1 MQQPLRVL
9 LVDDDWS
16 VRSAVQAYLSRRQME
31 VIEADCAETA
41 LRVADEHLPDV
52 AVIDIVM
59 PERAGQWPNFDS
71 HVGIELARQL
81 RERFPQMGIVFLSAY
96 VDRGPEVIQL
106 FMDGHSR
113 IAYLLKGSRPQ
124 KLLDAI
130 HKVAHGASAL
140 EIATGVRTARDR
152 AFDLALSSLTAEEQT
167 AITTALDSLSTLSEP
182 EWRVFE
188 AVGRCRTRQQAAG
201 ELGISAKTVAS
212 HIDAIYGKLA
222 LRQIHPG
229 LNQLALLA
237 KLHLLNHLRTSEGVP
252 NGAVQATRR

>member
-1 MQQPLRVL
+1 MHQHLRVL
-9 LVDDDWS
+9 LAEDDWT
-16 VRSAVQAYLSRRQME
+16 VRSAVTGYLTRRQME
-31 VIEADCAETA
+31 VAEADCAESA
-41 LRVADEHLPDV
+41 LHVASQHQPHV

-59 PERAGQWPNFDS
+59 PEKAGQRPDFDR

-81 RERFPQMGIVFLSAY
+81 RETFPEMGVVFLSAY

-106 FMDGHSR
+106 FLEGHSR
-113 IAYLLKGSRPQ
+113 IAYLLKGSKPQ
-124 KLLDAI
+124 ELLDAI
-130 HKVAHGASAL
+130 HKVVHDTSAL
-140 EIATGVRTARDR
+140 EIASGVRTTRND
-152 AFDLALSSLTAEEQT
+152 AFEVAFSSLTPEEQA
-167 AITTALDSLSTLSEP
+167 AIMTALDGLLALSEP

-212 HIDAIYGKLA
+212 HINAIYSKLA

-237 KLHLLNHLRTSEGVP
+237 KLHLLIQLRTEGRAL
-252 NGAVQATRR
+252 NGVAQATRR